1 MKFYSIDQESR
12 SMSEIDE
19 LKTLALISRMMGT
32 AIGRWL
38 FSGLDLPDMSATDGI
53 SEEESAMLWE

>member
-1 MKFYSIDQESR
+1 MKFYSIDQESH

-38 FSGLDLPDMSATDGI
+38 LSGFDLPDMNATDGV
-53 SEEESAMLWE
+53 SEAEAAMEFE